1 MVKFEMVDGGDSVET
16 NFKCWAIGATVEHL
30 RFCQVRTFGVR
41 AFAQGGEIR
50 SARMNSGSKPSTSSS
65 WPPSKSVLRTSGTST
80 ALIFLH
86 RFFRPSHDLLGTK
99 GATGIALPDGG
110 LPIKQTLYWKSV
122 WKWGRRKR
130 HRSTWCLPC
139 RVAPRRFTCLDRSWS
154 QKAQVRQPP
163 TRRASW
169 CFYLSSGPDKV
180 VWGPHSF
187 FIAIIFA
194 APPME
199 FSHFESVEMAFQHG
213 YKMHPTKNL
222 TGFIFHQLE

>member
-1 MVKFEMVDGGDSVET
+1 MVKFEMVDGGDSLET

-50 SARMNSGSKPSTSSS
+50 SARMNSGNPAHPVPGRPRSLSSGPVEPAQRWFSYIDFFAPLMIS
-65 WPPSKSVLRTSGTST
+65 WEQRERPASHCLTEVCQLNKHYIGNLYGSG
-80 ALIFLH
+80 
-86 RFFRPSHDLLGTK
+86 
-99 GATGIALPDGG
+99 DGG
-110 LPIKQTLYWKSV
+110 SDTGPPGACHAGSPRGGSLAWTAPDLRKPKS
-122 WKWGRRKR
+122 GSLRRGG
-130 HRSTWCLPC
+130 
-139 RVAPRRFTCLDRSWS
+139 
-154 QKAQVRQPP
+154 
-163 TRRASW
+163 ASW
-169 CFYLSSGPDKV
+169 CFYLSSGLDKV

-194 APPME
+194 APPMG